1 MNSSGNTSG
10 YAFST
15 ALVIHIPSFVFPIG
29 LLYTISARYIMYI
42 THIQKVT
49 MAVFGWFL
57 GKAGSMV

>member
-1 MNSSGNTSG
+1 MNSSGN
-10 YAFST
+10 
-15 ALVIHIPSFVFPIG
+15 ALGIHIPSFVFPIG

-42 THIQKVT
+42 THIHKVT